1 MDKYQLGVDI
11 ACILLHEIIFY
22 VSFQESEPDSNGCQV
37 AIGNK
42 ISCPDMKLDL
52 NFKYAY

>member
-22 VSFQESEPDSNGCQV
+22 VSFQESELDTNGCQV

-42 ISCPDMKLDL
+42 ISCPDMKLNL